1 MAVDAPESAR
11 SLMQPVSIRLTV
23 ASLARS
29 RRFYGE
35 VLGLEAPPFLEFVE
49 EPGAAR
55 SVARAAGL
63 FHMAIL
69 LPGRAALAAAV
80 RRLAE
85 HGYPLQGAADHWVSE
100 AVYLEDPDGHGIELY
115 CDRPRGE
122 WRWQDGRVAMAT
134 EALDMAGLLREPEI
148 AWDARAA
155 RLGHVHL
162 RVSALED
169 SREFYRG
176 FGFAVTCE
184 YPGAVFLATGGY
196 HHHVAVNVWQSRGAA
211 AAGEG
216 AARLLG
222 VAFTGGATRRA
233 VSPDGLE
240 VVVVND

>member
-1 MAVDAPESAR
+1 MPLIEPA
-11 SLMQPVSIRLTV
+11 SIRLTV

-29 RRFYGE
+29 RRFYSE
-35 VLGLEAPPFLEFVE
+35 VLGLESPQFLELIE

-55 SVARAAGL
+55 SVARAPGL

-69 LPGRAALAAAV
+69 LPGRAALAVAV
-80 RRLAE
+80 RRLIE
-85 HGYPLQGAADHWVSE
+85 HGYPLQGASDHWVSE

-115 CDRPRGE
+115 CDRPREE

-134 EALDMAGLLREPEI
+134 EAMDMAGLLREPQM
-148 AWDARAA
+148 AWDARAV

-162 RVSALED
+162 RVSALEE

-176 FGFAVTCE
+176 LGFDVTCE

-211 AAGEG
+211 AAGVG
-216 AARLLG
+216 TARLLG
-222 VAFTGGATRRA
+222 VTFTGGEVRRA

-240 VVVVND
+240 VVVECR